1 MLSTHL
7 RILLLS
13 SLLLAAG
20 TEPLYAALPHKPP
33 KDVKQQIADL
43 EQQWRTA
50 TLNADIGLMDKL
62 LSEDYVGI
70 SWTGQ
75 VNNKSSQLDRL
86 RNHTLMITKMD
97 LSDLKMKVVGSVAIV
112 TSRADV
118 TGTADGVELN
128 DTFRYTRVYQHLPS
142 GAWKITNLEA
152 TRVPRAGPHHGRG
165 GAPPSPPPPA
175 ALLVPGSPGSSPA
188 DFGTTVVTCSAK
200 SPSYVALRS
209 SPERDARN

>member
-1 MLSTHL
+1 LSTHL
-7 RILLLS
+7 RFLLLGS
-13 SLLLAAG
+13 ILLAAG
-20 TEPLYAALPHKPP
+20 SVRVGAALPHKQP

-86 RNHTLMITKMD
+86 RNHTLSITKMD
-97 LSDLKMKVVGSVAIV
+97 LSDLKVKVVGAVAIV

-118 TGTADGVELN
+118 TGMADGVELN

-152 TRVPRAGPHHGRG
+152 TRVPRGGPGPRHGHG
-165 GAPPSPPPPA
+165 GAPPTPPPP
-175 ALLVPGSPGSSPA
+175 
-188 DFGTTVVTCSAK
+188 
-200 SPSYVALRS
+200 R
-209 SPERDARN
+209 